1 MIITCVLN
9 SERGVGAAASVEW
22 LLKCIILMKGSSRSS
37 GASSGKREEVALFGV
52 GIEQLC

>member
-9 SERGVGAAASVEW
+9 SECGMGAAASVEW
-22 LLKCIILMKGSSRSS
+22 LLRCIILMKGSSRSS